1 MAAIAVSID
10 GPSVRI
16 SEDKVRSLDGALEGD
31 LIRPDDRR
39 YDQARA
45 VWNGM
50 IDRYP
55 ALIARCRGV
64 ADVVASVNFVRDE
77 NIAMSVRGGGHNVAG
92 TAMCDGG
99 LVIDLSQMRAVEV
112 DPMNNTVRAQAG
124 ALLGDLD
131 SETQAHGLAVPAGT
145 VSETGIAGLTLGG
158 GLGWLSRKYGLT
170 CDNLIGVD
178 MVMADGTF
186 LHVDDETNPQLMW
199 GLRGGGGNFGIV
211 TSFEYRMVTLGPTVL
226 AGFVLHRMED
236 AKEFLEFYGD
246 FVARAP
252 DELTTIAVVRAMPPV
267 PSVPRELHGVPV
279 AGTGVCYVG
288 DIEEGRRLLQPLSD
302 FGDPLSDTIGPVPFV
317 EHQAVLDEGVPSGH
331 CYYEKSEY
339 LPPLTPDLIDTLV
352 EHGKQVRSPY
362 SFIGLFQLGG
372 AVGRVA
378 ERDTAYTGRDA
389 AFSLVISAAWQDPG
403 ETSDNVEW
411 VRTFWSAVRPFALG
425 GTYINFMSEDEGRD
439 RVVAAYGR
447 DKYRRLVALK
457 NEYDPANLFRFNQ
470 NITPTI

>member
-1 MAAIAVSID
+1 VAVLAVSID
-10 GPSVRI
+10 GSSVRI
-16 SEDKVRSLDGALEGD
+16 SEDKVRSLEDALEGD

-64 ADVVASVNFVRDE
+64 PDVVASVNFVRNE
-77 NIAMSVRGGGHNVAG
+77 NIAVSVRGGGHNVAG
-92 TAMCDGG
+92 TAVCNGG
-99 LVIDLSQMRAVEV
+99 LVIDLSQMTAVEV
-112 DPMNNTVRAQAG
+112 NPLNNTVRAQAG
-124 ALLGDLD
+124 ALLRDLD
-131 SETQAHGLAVPAGT
+131 RETQNHGLAVPAGT

-158 GLGWLSRKYGLT
+158 GMGWLSRKYGLT

-178 MVMADGTF
+178 MVMADGTL
-186 LHVDDETNPQLMW
+186 LHVDDETNKLLMW

-211 TSFEYRMVTLGPTVL
+211 TSFECQTVEVGPTVL
-226 AGFVLHRMED
+226 AGFVLHPMEH
-236 AKEFLEFYGD
+236 AKEFLEFYGE

-252 DELTTIAVVRAMPPV
+252 DELTTIAVVRVMPPV
-267 PSVPRELHGVPV
+267 PSVPKELHGVPV

-288 DIEEGRRLLQPLSD
+288 DIEEGRRLLQPLLD
-302 FGDPLSDTIGPVPFV
+302 FGNPLSDTVGPVSFV

-331 CYYEKSEY
+331 HYYEKSEY
-339 LPPLTPDLIDTLV
+339 LPSLTSDLIDTLV
-352 EHGKQVRSPY
+352 EHGRQVRSPY
-362 SFIGLFQLGG
+362 SFVGLFQLDG
-372 AVGRVA
+372 AVGRVG
-378 ERDTAYTGRDA
+378 ERDTAYTQRDA

-403 ETSDNVEW
+403 ETSGNVEW
-411 VRTFWSAVRPFALG
+411 VRTFWSAVRPLAIG

-447 DKYRRLVALK
+447 EKYRRLVALK
-457 NEYDPANLFRFNQ
+457 NEYDPANIFRSNQ
-470 NITPTI
+470 NITPTT

>member
-1 MAAIAVSID
+1 VAVLAVSID
-10 GPSVRI
+10 GSSVRI
-16 SEDKVRSLDGALEGD
+16 SQDKVSSLDDVLEGD

-77 NIAMSVRGGGHNVAG
+77 NIAVSVRGGGHNVAG
-92 TAMCDGG
+92 TAVCNGG
-99 LVIDLSQMRAVEV
+99 LVIDLSQMTAVEV
-112 DPMNNTVRAQAG
+112 DPLNNTVRAQAG
-124 ALLGDLD
+124 ALLRDLD
-131 SETQAHGLAVPAGT
+131 RETQNHGLAVPAGT

-158 GLGWLSRKYGLT
+158 GMGWLSRKYGLT

-178 MVMADGTF
+178 MVMADGTL
-186 LHVDDETNPQLMW
+186 LHVDDETNKLLMW

-211 TSFEYRMVTLGPTVL
+211 TSFEYQAVEVGPTVL
-226 AGFVLHRMED
+226 AGFVLHPMEH
-236 AKEFLEFYGD
+236 AKEFLEFYGE

-252 DELTTIAVVRAMPPV
+252 DELTTIAVVRVMPPV
-267 PSVPRELHGVPV
+267 PSVPKELHGVPV

-288 DIEEGRRLLQPLSD
+288 DMEEGRRLLQPLRD
-302 FGDPLSDTIGPVPFV
+302 FGDPLSDTVGPVSFI

-331 CYYEKSEY
+331 RYYEKSEY
-339 LPPLTPDLIDTLV
+339 LPPLTSDLIDILV

-362 SFIGLFQLGG
+362 SFVGLFQLGG
-372 AVGRVA
+372 AVGRVG
-378 ERDTAYTGRDA
+378 EHDTAYTRRDA

-403 ETSDNVEW
+403 ETSDNVDW
-411 VRTFWSAVRPFALG
+411 VRTFWSAVRPLALG
-425 GTYINFMSEDEGRD
+425 GTYVNFMSEDEGRD

-457 NEYDPANLFRFNQ
+457 NEYDPTNLFRFNQ
-470 NITPTI
+470 NITPTT